1 MPATP
6 KAAKSQDVKEA
17 MEGRL
22 TVNHQQRKYYE
33 HGGGNSRRKNGSDS
47 RGQSVLCQQTLQERK
62 IMGNIW
68 SARNS

>member
-6 KAAKSQDVKEA
+6 EAAKSQDVKEA

-47 RGQSVLCQQTLQERK
+47 GGQRVLCQQTLEERE